1 MYTHFC
7 ILKLVTRVH
16 TCKQKLGECVS
27 RSVLLYTHPSTKKIL
42 NFETS
47 PQEIASRTRKL
58 HAYKT
63 LKEAR
68 SLLFTAALASKA
80 KRAPSQIEN
89 TVCLANQ
96 PCK

>member
-42 NFETS
+42 NFVTS
-47 PQEIASRTRKL
+47 PQKIGSRTRKL

-80 KRAPSQIEN
+80 KRAPSQIES
-89 TVCLANQ
+89 TVSLTN
-96 PCK
+96 

>member
-16 TCKQKLGECVS
+16 TYKQNLGECVS
-27 RSVLLYTHPSTKKIL
+27 RYVHLYTHPSVLKKIL
-42 NFETS
+42 NFVTS
-47 PQEIASRTRKL
+47 PQEIGSRTRKL

-80 KRAPSQIEN
+80 KRAPSQIES
-89 TVCLANQ
+89 TVSLTN
-96 PCK
+96 